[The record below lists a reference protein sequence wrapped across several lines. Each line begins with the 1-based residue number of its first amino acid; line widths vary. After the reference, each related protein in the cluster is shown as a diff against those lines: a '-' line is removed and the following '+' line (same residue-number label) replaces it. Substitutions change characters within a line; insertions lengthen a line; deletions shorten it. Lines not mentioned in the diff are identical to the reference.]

1 MGRGNGRTQ
10 STRAAATR
18 RGGPNTNPPPRWHG
32 FSGHVSVRPG
42 GAIARFL
49 EKGPERQDN
58 DSSADTP
65 SRHQEQKMSSD
76 ASPTPRYYGLSGNLG
91 VRPDGVIAKMLDAA
105 GPATAAS
112 SASKPPAENKKT

>member
-58 DSSADTP
+58 ESSADTP

-91 VRPDGVIAKMLDAA
+91 VRPDGVIAKMCTIRAKA
-105 GPATAAS
+105 GKGVS
-112 SASKPPAENKKT
+112 GS

>member
-58 DSSADTP
+58 KSSADTP

-76 ASPTPRYYGLSGNLG
+76 ASPTPSLL
-91 VRPDGVIAKMLDAA
+91 RPERQPRCSPGWSHRQDAGRRRAGYRRQQRVEAA
-105 GPATAAS
+105 G
-112 SASKPPAENKKT
+112 